1 MLGATHFVWLIAWG
15 WEIQMGMMNP
25 NLYQPSCLKR
35 TFKQP
40 IFASM
45 GVSLSHD
52 VSYLECSPEDGVYT
66 WEGQLGD
73 VLMEQHLDPWGVLSY
88 EDATGG
94 EEKVLQSYL
103 FSFLRT
109 SNI

>member
-1 MLGATHFVWLIAWG
+1 
-15 WEIQMGMMNP
+15 MGMMNP
-25 NLYQPSCLKR
+25 NLYQPSCPKR

-45 GVSLSHD
+45 DVSLSHD
-52 VSYLECSPEDGVYT
+52 VNYLDCSLEGSVYT

-73 VLMEQHLDPWGVLSY
+73 VWMEQHLDPCGVLSY

-103 FSFLRT
+103 CSCLRT